1 MPIFKKKTFYLGLL
15 GLAAAF
21 FLLQQQRKI
30 ESVPPAAPLV
40 PPPESPYPSSV
51 AGAGLIE
58 AVNENVTIA
67 PSSSSM
73 IEKVLVKVGEE
84 VKPGQILA
92 IMDTRDLI
100 AQKEAAEAR
109 INVSV
114 SQMKVWQVNVEDLE
128 DQLSRYTALNREGVV
143 TDEEYRRRHFDHLNA
158 LANLEKSKSELTL
171 AQRDLRVAQAVLEQQ
186 NVRAPRGGLILQ
198 ANVREG
204 EYASIVSSNALFVLG
219 GVGKLQVR
227 VDIDEQN
234 SGMVRPGAPAVAY
247 VKGETKNAI
256 PLRFTRIEPYVIPKK
271 SLTGASTERVDTRV
285 LQVIYQLDPPKR
297 PLYVGQQVDGYIER

>member
-171 AQRDLRVAQAVLEQQ
+171 AQRDLRVARQSW
-186 NVRAPRGGLILQ
+186 NNKMSGLQ
-198 ANVREG
+198 
-204 EYASIVSSNALFVLG
+204 
-219 GVGKLQVR
+219 GVG
-227 VDIDEQN
+227 
-234 SGMVRPGAPAVAY
+234 
-247 VKGETKNAI
+247 
-256 PLRFTRIEPYVIPKK
+256 
-271 SLTGASTERVDTRV
+271 
-285 LQVIYQLDPPKR
+285 
-297 PLYVGQQVDGYIER
+297 

>member
-84 VKPGQILA
+84 VSPFLLLQEEKTATDCQ
-92 IMDTRDLI
+92 
-100 AQKEAAEAR
+100 Q
-109 INVSV
+109 
-114 SQMKVWQVNVEDLE
+114 
-128 DQLSRYTALNREGVV
+128 QL
-143 TDEEYRRRHFDHLNA
+143 
-158 LANLEKSKSELTL
+158 
-171 AQRDLRVAQAVLEQQ
+171 
-186 NVRAPRGGLILQ
+186 
-198 ANVREG
+198 
-204 EYASIVSSNALFVLG
+204 
-219 GVGKLQVR
+219 
-227 VDIDEQN
+227 
-234 SGMVRPGAPAVAY
+234 RP
-247 VKGETKNAI
+247 
-256 PLRFTRIEPYVIPKK
+256 
-271 SLTGASTERVDTRV
+271 
-285 LQVIYQLDPPKR
+285 
-297 PLYVGQQVDGYIER
+297 